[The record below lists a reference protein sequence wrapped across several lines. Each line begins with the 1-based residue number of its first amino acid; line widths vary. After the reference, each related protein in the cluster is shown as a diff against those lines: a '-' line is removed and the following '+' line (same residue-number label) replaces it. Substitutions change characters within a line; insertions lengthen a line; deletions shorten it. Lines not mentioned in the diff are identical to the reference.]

1 MDEKI
6 KKIMRKSRKLEDWK
20 AAGLQNCK
28 NCADLWDCGNQSK
41 LPGCPQSFPRELQGP
56 RLTPTLGRCQPWSL
70 EFPGKALW
78 APWELVLVPTIL
90 QIRPILAILQSCSC
104 PILQSSRFSCHF
116 LNLFIQSFQILQSC
130 NPPNIQSS
138 KLGTAECA

>member
-1 MDEKI
+1 MLKEQGASLAKFAVPNGVTDPELQSLSSFGSGFLASL
-6 KKIMRKSRKLEDWK
+6 MLRGAQVVQKLAKPTQGQCQPWT
-20 AAGLQNCK
+20 L
-28 NCADLWDCGNQSK
+28 K
-41 LPGCPQSFPRELQGP
+41 LPGR
-56 RLTPTLGRCQPWSL
+56 
-70 EFPGKALW
+70 ALW

-90 QIRPILAILQSCSC
+90 QIRSILAILQSCSC

-138 KLGTAECA
+138 KLGAAECA